1 MIVIRQI
8 LNCVRKIRLAYRK
21 RIYGYYADTARIE
34 RGVKVYAPVNMY
46 MYENTNIGTGGV
58 IMNTRAKFIMKKGS
72 LASID
77 LLVVTGNHLS
87 VPGMFIRDVTDG
99 VKDRLDVDRQYDRDV
114 IVEEDVW
121 IGARVTLL
129 CGVRVGRGAIVA
141 AGAVVTRDVP
151 PYAIVGG
158 VPAKVV
164 SYRFGLEEIKRH
176 EEALYTK
183 EERLPMELIE
193 PSYYEFLN
201 KRK

>member
-8 LNCVRKIRLAYRK
+8 LNCARKIRLAYRK

-72 LASID
+72 LVSID